1 MRKETLATVMLTL
14 DGKRDYP
21 ILIGSGIR
29 TLLPQLLTNLEVGN
43 QVAIITNSI
52 LRKTYAKPIE
62 ILLTEAGY
70 KVKILELPAGE
81 KYKNLTTVSQILD
94 SLLSLKLERKDTVLA
109 LGGGIVGDLSG
120 FVASIYLRGIHFIQ
134 VPTTLL
140 AQVDAAIGGKTGV
153 NHEKGK
159 NLIGVFYQPKIVLCD
174 TETLQSLP
182 KKEILCGLA
191 EVVKYGMI
199 RNTDLFAYIEKHAKE
214 LAQLNIASCP
224 EIWTHLVT
232 ESVKDKAHVVSKDEQ
247 ESGLRETLNFGH
259 TIGHAIESATAY
271 NNAYLHGEAVAIGM
285 YVVSLIAV
293 EMKLLSEV
301 DQQRLSNLLTA
312 LGFSLTLRHVT
323 LSTILE
329 KLTMDKKVRNK
340 KLRFIMPT
348 AIGAVIT
355 RDDVPMALIETVIKN
370 LIEEDMR

>member
-1 MRKETLATVMLTL
+1 MRKENLATVMLTL

-29 TLLPQLLTNLEVGN
+29 MLLPQLLTNLEVGK

-52 LRKTYAKPIE
+52 LRKSYAKPIE
-62 ILLTEAGY
+62 AALTEAGY
-70 KVKILELPAGE
+70 KVKILELPPGE

-94 SLLSLKLERKDTVLA
+94 SLLSLKLERKDTVIA

-140 AQVDAAIGGKTGV
+140 AQVDASIGGKTGV
-153 NHEKGK
+153 NHERGK
-159 NLIGVFYQPKIVLCD
+159 NLIGSFYQPKIVLCD
-174 TETLQSLP
+174 TQTLESLP

-199 RNTDLFAYIEKHAKE
+199 RNIDLLAYLEKNARK
-214 LAQLNIASCP
+214 LAQLNISSCP

-285 YVVSLIAV
+285 HAVSLIAV
-293 EMKLLSEV
+293 EMGLLSEE
-301 DQQRLSNLLTA
+301 DQQRLSTLLTT

-323 LSTILE
+323 LSTLLE

-370 LIEEDMR
+370 LIEEDI